1 MNSWLVHLMNGL
13 ISLVSDN
20 HMDSKLKEIL
30 IYVNFGLI
38 TQIYSKWVKRRL
50 MSTSNMMYMYML

>member
-13 ISLVSDN
+13 ISFVSDN

-38 TQIYSKWVKRRL
+38 NQIFQVGQKEVDVYQ
-50 MSTSNMMYMYML
+50 